1 MVMVDV
7 FMYLS
12 LGLGEEA
19 VGDSLSLIIKK
30 NRFDE
35 IVVNLGQVI
44 VKSFKMTL
52 NKMVDL
58 N

>member
-19 VGDSLSLIIKK
+19 VGDSLIIKK

>member
-1 MVMVDV
+1 MVVMVDV

-19 VGDSLSLIIKK
+19 VGDSLIIKK